1 MADMS
6 VVGDGYESE
15 DSSWGEED
23 QSTSQILGD
32 TATHHLSAA
41 KSADGRTAA
50 QGAQWFNYKPATY
63 PPSLNKFAEQ
73 FSNDWAAGKGTI
85 TFHRGGRSKKNLLR
99 WFQAWMGR
107 IKDTVTTKD
116 GSTFFVSSRNA
127 NDQGRHHRWVGHL
140 KEFMYRTSS
149 PSRDQL
155 ETEEEYKALLK
166 ELQVIRDE
174 VVGWTANFILYSATS
189 FDTRT
194 HICAT
199 LSEGLVELGL
209 PTTLARAG
217 DWRPLVMAYLADV
230 GPEPNHQDLT
240 APVKNFA
247 WSVHKQRHMPDIT
260 SALFAEMRRSASAL
274 ELRLNDIDF
283 DVVWRGGPACKVGS
297 RSTSSS
303 SSGGGGAEARGGA
316 DDDDGEDMGVPA
328 SPESFSRKDVE
339 HIIEQTR
346 AQTVAHIVFGQHMGC
361 TFDARFRRELQ
372 NSGIGLR
379 PDGAISFEE
388 PLPRADPLRAT
399 RAVALDNLVRLQCV
413 DFCER
418 QSSKRQFKSGGG
430 RPAFRGHHRETA
442 PAPAPAP
449 SGAVGSTSPPPV
461 PVSHGGA
468 EHAGAAQVTLVA
480 QARPPPHKKL
490 RHGLAGEFCHHCDV
504 DAEGRYKDTR
514 VGHKTRNCPLLT
526 PCLKCNQKHT
536 TTFDCEALA
545 QHKKEGSGGS
555 GGGSGGSSGGGGG
568 SSSSGAA
575 RRFGG
580 SGGGG
585 SSSSSGAA
593 RRFGGSSGSSSSTSS
608 GAARRFGSSG
618 GGSGGSGHG
627 ASKAGHK

>member
-73 FSNDWAAGKGTI
+73 FNNDWAAGKGTI

-107 IKDTVTTKD
+107 IKDAVTTKD

-209 PTTLARAG
+209 PTTLAKAG

-274 ELRLNDIDF
+274 ELRLSDIDF

-316 DDDDGEDMGVPA
+316 DDDDGEDVGVPA

-346 AQTVAHIVFGQHMGC
+346 AQTIAHIVFGQHMGC

-418 QSSKRQFKSGGG
+418 QSNKRQFKSGGG
-430 RPAFRGHHRETA
+430 RPASRGQHRETA
-442 PAPAPAP
+442 PVPAPAP
-449 SGAVGSTSPPPV
+449 SGAVGSTFPPPA

-490 RHGLAGEFCHHCDV
+490 RHKLAGEFCHHCDV

-514 VGHKTRNCPLLT
+514 VGHNTRNCPLLT
-526 PCLKCNQKHT
+526 PCPKCNQKHT

-545 QHKKEGSGGS
+545 QRKKGGSGGS
-555 GGGSGGSSGGGGG
+555 GGGSGGSSGGGGGSGSSGGGGG

-580 SGGGG
+580 SSGG
-585 SSSSSGAA
+585 SSSS
-593 RRFGGSSGSSSSTSS
+593 SS

-618 GGSGGSGHG
+618 GGSGGGGSGHG
-627 ASKAGHK
+627 ASKVGHK

>member
-41 KSADGRTAA
+41 KSADGRTTA

-346 AQTVAHIVFGQHMGC
+346 AQTIAHIVFGQHMGC

-580 SGGGG
+580 S
-585 SSSSSGAA
+585 
-593 RRFGGSSGSSSSTSS
+593 SGSSSSTSS

-618 GGSGGSGHG
+618 GGSGGGGSGHG